1 MALDSRKG
9 EQGYLSGR
17 VADSQSKGCGF
28 DSWAEWW
35 EEFSLQVQLSVLTPV
50 LVYILS
56 IYLSI

>member
-35 EEFSLQVQLSVLTPV
+35 EEFFLQVQLSVLTPV
-50 LVYILS
+50 LVYI
-56 IYLSI
+56 